1 MHEIIF
7 ILYKIWIVVSIGA
20 IIGGMIGVFRKHIAF
35 IAVSILGVIS
45 LFGSIYLCKRD
56 VDEYKNPT
64 NTYKR
69 LKGDISKAEEE
80 LLKANK
86 ELQKFYIDYPEF
98 KEAKQ

>member
-1 MHEIIF
+1 MHAIIY
-7 ILYKIWIVVSIGA
+7 ILYKVWIAVSIGA

-35 IAVSILGVIS
+35 VILAIFGALS
-45 LFGSIYLCKRD
+45 LVGSIYLCKTY
-56 VDEYKNPT
+56 VDNYNNPT
-64 NTYKR
+64 ATYRR